1 MALKVVKMFNSGVEV
16 FAMTEGLA
24 TVSYNVE
31 QQSSL
36 STLENGRYIIKAGTP
51 VPSNDENCVGLV
63 FENWDV
69 TDEGGPIPVAIG
81 GYVKEPALPVE
92 IAAAAKSAL
101 KNVVFINEDT
111 FVSADISMEVAPQ
124 TAAAGYAGGS
134 DITVKVT
141 LTGGVF
147 VDGATS
153 PMSWDLGLP
162 VSFYPKSI
170 TLNAAKTEATIV
182 INSVS
187 SKVPAT
193 GALITV
199 GVMQNAIN
207 GGSIPAAVTAELLV
221 NA

>member
-1 MALKVVKMFNSGVEV
+1 MASKVVKMLNSGVEV

-31 QQSSL
+31 RQSSL
-36 STLENGRYIIKAGTP
+36 STLEDGRYIIKAGTP
-51 VPSNDENCVGLV
+51 IPSNDTNCVGLV

-81 GYVKEPALPVE
+81 GYVKESALPVE
-92 IAAAAKSAL
+92 ISADAKAAL
-101 KNVVFINEDT
+101 KNVVFITEDT
-111 FVSADISMEVAPQ
+111 FVSKDISMEVAPQ
-124 TAAAGYAGGS
+124 TAAAGYTGGN

-141 LTGGVF
+141 LSGGVF
-147 VDGATS
+147 EDAASS

-162 VSFYPKSI
+162 ISFYPKSI
-170 TLNAAKTEATIV
+170 TLNSGKTEATIV

-187 SKVPAT
+187 KKVPAN
-193 GALITV
+193 GALVTV
-199 GVMQNAIN
+199 GVMQQAIN
-207 GGSIPAAVTAELLV
+207 GGSIPAAVTAELLI